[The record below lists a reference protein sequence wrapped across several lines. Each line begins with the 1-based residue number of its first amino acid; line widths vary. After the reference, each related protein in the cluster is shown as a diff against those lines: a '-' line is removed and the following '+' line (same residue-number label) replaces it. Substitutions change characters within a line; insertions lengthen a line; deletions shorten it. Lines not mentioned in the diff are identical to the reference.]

1 MERVIIGIQ
10 ATKIKAMYRH
20 FFKRLLDILFS
31 LCALI
36 VSSPVLFVLAICLL
50 AVNKGSGVFFI
61 QTRPGKDGKL
71 FRLVKFKTM
80 TDQRDVQGNLLPDV
94 QRLTP
99 AGRWI
104 RSTSLDELPQ
114 LLNVLKGDM
123 SLIGPRPLLP
133 QYLRLYS
140 ERQARRHEVRPGIS
154 GWAQVNGRN
163 AIPWSQKLE
172 YDVWY
177 VDHISFRLDLLIVIR
192 TFTKVFF
199 REGINAEN
207 SSSINPFTGN
217 D

>member
-1 MERVIIGIQ
+1 
-10 ATKIKAMYRH
+10 MYRH

-36 VSSPVLFVLAICLL
+36 VSSPVLLVLTLCLS
-50 AVNKGSGVFFI
+50 AVNKGAGVFFI

-80 TDQRDVQGNLLPDV
+80 TDQRDAQGNLLPDA

-140 ERQARRHEVRPGIS
+140 ARQARRHEVRPGIS

-199 REGINAEN
+199 REGINADN
-207 SSSINPFTGN
+207 SSSIYPFTGN